1 MRRKFIFPF
10 FLVFS
15 LTFSHYIS
23 LAQIVI
29 NEFMASNTGAIVDPD
44 NQQTAD
50 WIELYNKGNSLV
62 DLSGYHLTDNL
73 KKTTKWEIPAG
84 TQLAANGYLVFW
96 ADTTNSGL
104 HTNFA
109 LSASGEQIGLSDK
122 SGVLIDSVQYG
133 VQDNALS
140 NYGAGAIDVVDTT
153 LLGIPD
159 ANISMGRKPDGSND
173 WLLFTSSTPGAPNNT
188 IGYSDIVKS
197 DPSFSIPGGVYNTP
211 ASVEIKT
218 IFGGEVRYTLD
229 GTEPNEKSPMASSAI
244 NISKKRS
251 GYFSANLLL

>member
-122 SGVLIDSVQYG
+122 SGVLIDSVEYG

-153 LLGIPD
+153 LLGIPMPIFPWEENPTR
-159 ANISMGRKPDGSND
+159 AMIGYYLQAPLPVPQTTLSGIQ
-173 WLLFTSSTPGAPNNT
+173 TSSKVIPAFQFREGF
-188 IGYSDIVKS
+188 IIVL
-197 DPSFSIPGGVYNTP
+197 F
-211 ASVEIKT
+211 
-218 IFGGEVRYTLD
+218 R
-229 GTEPNEKSPMASSAI
+229 
-244 NISKKRS
+244 
-251 GYFSANLLL
+251 